1 MFTNNMSHITIQCR
15 LVASLP
21 TRRQLWE
28 LMAGK
33 NTPLI
38 NELLALVANYPDFET
53 WRQKGKLPSGTVKQL
68 CQPLKTDPRFISQPG
83 RFYIS
88 AITVVDY
95 IYKTWLAVMK
105 RLQYQLEGKTR
116 WLEMLKSDAELVE
129 SSGVTLETLR
139 SKATEILAQ
148 LTPQS
153 DSVASQSPKAKSK
166 KTKNPKP

>member
-1 MFTNNMSHITIQCR
+1 MFTNNMSQITIQCR

-38 NELLALVANYPDFET
+38 NELLALVANHPDFET

-68 CQPLKTDPRFISQPG
+68 CGPLKTDPRFISQPA
-83 RFYIS
+83 RFYTS

-95 IYKTWLAVMK
+95 IYKAWLAVMK
-105 RLQYQLEGKTR
+105 RLQY
-116 WLEMLKSDAELVE
+116 
-129 SSGVTLETLR
+129 
-139 SKATEILAQ
+139 
-148 LTPQS
+148 
-153 DSVASQSPKAKSK
+153 
-166 KTKNPKP
+166 